1 MFIIKFFNVFSFQK
15 LLYDK
20 EILQTRK
27 NYLKNLVESI
37 VSKYES
43 LKAELADNETNTQVI
58 MDFFFYPFLLCLLF
72 IIPYEK
78 SQTHTLCCQVYE
90 C

>member
-1 MFIIKFFNVFSFQK
+1 MFIMFFNVFSFQK

-37 VSKYES
+37 ASKYES

-58 MDFFFYPFLLCLLF
+58 MDLFLLLLVVSF
-72 IIPYEK
+72 I
-78 SQTHTLCCQVYE
+78 HNTL
-90 C
+90 